1 MNILMLHYSI
11 YWYILA
17 KLLKEVIGYVI
28 KRYLVLYHGDNVT
41 NKSIPSLLP
50 QKLRR
55 LIKISKKNSN

>member
-1 MNILMLHYSI
+1 MLHYSI

-17 KLLKEVIGYVI
+17 NTSKKVIGYVI
-28 KRYLVLYHGDNVT
+28 KRYLVLHHGDNVT

-50 QKLRR
+50 QKLHR